1 MEHPTRARPLGG
13 RAMALILR
21 THAPERM
28 VEYGLALEWIAQTVA
43 APDWTHPAPTGLV
56 LRAAIAASPS

>member
-1 MEHPTRARPLGG
+1 
-13 RAMALILR
+13 MALILR